1 MKTTLLVALMAC
13 LGAMSE
19 AAAVEVT
26 VGGRLHLDYARYNA
40 DVRQLDNGML
50 LRRARLD
57 MDGKLTSD
65 WSFELAYDFANVYA
79 LTNTGTVKDGDFKG
93 RLHRHRVALRRL
105 EASRSQR
112 WPNQGAVRAGG
123 IEQFECHQLH

>member
-65 WSFELAYDFANVYA
+65 
-79 LTNTGTVKDGDFKG
+79 
-93 RLHRHRVALRRL
+93 
-105 EASRSQR
+105 
-112 WPNQGAVRAGG
+112 
-123 IEQFECHQLH
+123 